1 MWFSAKLNRKSEAIK
16 FKIKLFKEANM
27 AVTKITTTNTTFMD
41 KVSQIFI
48 GTYFATLDRVKKR
61 REYLKTIRELEKM
74 SNRDLADIGLSR
86 AEIKARALKSIY
98 KINI

>member
-1 MWFSAKLNRKSEAIK
+1 
-16 FKIKLFKEANM
+16 M
-27 AVTKITTTNTTFMD
+27 AVTRITTNNPSFIE
-41 KVSQIFI
+41 KVIQIFV

-74 SNRDLADIGLSR
+74 SNRDLADIGFSR

>member
-1 MWFSAKLNRKSEAIK
+1 
-16 FKIKLFKEANM
+16 M
-27 AVTKITTTNTTFMD
+27 AVTKITITNFTIIE

-61 REYLKTIRELEKM
+61 REYSRTIRELEKM
-74 SNRDLADIGLSR
+74 SNRDLADIGFSR
-86 AEIKARALKSIY
+86 AEIKSRALKSIY

>member
-1 MWFSAKLNRKSEAIK
+1 
-16 FKIKLFKEANM
+16 M
-27 AVTKITTTNTTFMD
+27 AVTKIATTNPTFIE

-48 GTYFATLDRVKKR
+48 GIYFATLDRVKKR
-61 REYLKTIRELEKM
+61 REYLKTIRALEKM
-74 SNRDLADIGLSR
+74 SNRDLADIGFSR

>member
-1 MWFSAKLNRKSEAIK
+1 
-16 FKIKLFKEANM
+16 M
-27 AVTKITTTNTTFMD
+27 AVTKISTTNLTLIE
-41 KVSQIFI
+41 KVSQTFI

-61 REYLKTIRELEKM
+61 RKYLKTIRELEKF

>member
-1 MWFSAKLNRKSEAIK
+1 
-16 FKIKLFKEANM
+16 M
-27 AVTKITTTNTTFMD
+27 AVTKITTTKTSFMD

-61 REYLKTIRELEKM
+61 RAYLRTVRELEKM
-74 SNRDLADIGLSR
+74 SNRDLADIGFSR

-98 KINI
+98 KINV

>member
-1 MWFSAKLNRKSEAIK
+1 
-16 FKIKLFKEANM
+16 M
-27 AVTKITTTNTTFMD
+27 AVTKITTNNITFIE

-86 AEIKARALKSIY
+86 SEIKARALKSIY

>member
-1 MWFSAKLNRKSEAIK
+1 
-16 FKIKLFKEANM
+16 M
-27 AVTKITTTNTTFMD
+27 AVTKTTTPNLTFME

-48 GTYFATLDRVKKR
+48 STYFATLDRVKKR
-61 REYLKTIRELEKM
+61 RQYLKTIRELEKM
-74 SNRDLADIGLSR
+74 SNRDLADIGFSR